1 MQNHD
6 YDNTTMKKRTFK
18 QLAAISLVSL
28 IALQLQAQVTIGAGL
43 EPAKGSLLDLKQYNP
58 KADNTTSTK
67 GLMLPRI
74 TLTDPNKLY
83 PMFEKTPGSGTANSD
98 YDTDA
103 KKRTQDAQHT
113 GLWVYNLTQCD
124 GKFARGVY
132 TWTGM
137 EWVQLTNNLILTGNP
152 TLIFTPAL
160 PADNMIHIPSGQD
173 LRTLTAYTLFVTF
186 GETNQVT
193 GAWANNIS
201 GGLVFTANPLA
212 PQFPA
217 IWSTSPISDISV
229 FPDVMTVTDLTS
241 NPFLTRESKLTIT
254 GLPGTGSCPGGG
266 TIPRIETIILNQTNY
281 SILAGSVSNPIKH
294 IIIKDTNSV
303 NLEILSNV
311 AWQANA
317 VSDGSSWNVRDI
329 LQSYTTDLKDSTTAD
344 GTTGSNDNF
353 VYKGANADIGKRYTT
368 ATVTFKDPL
377 ERAKD
382 FVINVKQCQGTPDM
396 TGVQYDATPSETS
409 GANNTWNGDIVR
421 HLEKRDAANKLIYAE
436 FYSAQFGN
444 AGRWMITNL
453 AAEAYDDI
461 AHQGGRTL
469 TRNANSGNAYNT
481 AYWAYPN
488 VSGQSVTSDAEYKK
502 NSFLGYLYTWDAA
515 TAGKGSIPYQD
526 GVQNGIPYINA
537 KTSTGGNQRVFDGR
551 YNRDKAGGPNDGWIG
566 DQTEA
571 GMMEWDGVS
580 VRDAITT
587 TQVRRQGICPKGWHL
602 PSDYEWTQLEQEII
616 RLTTSFADVQNNIV
630 TQGNVQQP
638 TVVLNKN
645 DENATDLWRGT
656 THGQAM
662 KDICE
667 SSFTGTSRST
677 LNNGFA
683 ILLAGYVD
691 NGQAGGYGADG
702 IYWTSSIS
710 HGTAVS
716 GRIFN
721 KDENRVH
728 RYRPYRYYQ
737 FPVRCKKD

>member
-1 MQNHD
+1 
-6 YDNTTMKKRTFK
+6 MKFTLVFLL
-18 QLAAISLVSL
+18 LAAMCGT
-28 IALQLQAQVTIGAGL
+28 AYGQVTIGAGIK
-43 EPAKGSLLDLKQYNP
+43 PVNGALLDLKENDSNGDVT
-58 KADNTTSTK
+58 ATK
-67 GLMLPRI
+67 GMMLPRVK
-74 TLTDPNKLY
+74 LTEPDKLY
-83 PMFEKTPGSGTANSD
+83 PMFENAAQPGTPAAG
-98 YDTDA
+98 YDDAA
-103 KKRTQDAQHT
+103 KKKAQDDIHT
-113 GLWVYNLTQCD
+113 GLTVYNLGQCD

-132 TWTGM
+132 TWTGT
-137 EWVQLTNNLILTGNP
+137 EWIQLTKNPVLTSGGNP
-152 TLIFTPAL
+152 TLTFNPVL
-160 PADNMIHIPSGQD
+160 PAGNPAFIEIPSGQD
-173 LRTLTAYTLFVTF
+173 ARTAWTSATAFKPSVTF
-186 GETNQVT
+186 AGTSKAT
-193 GAWANNIS
+193 GAWADNPNS
-201 GGLVFTANPLA
+201 YTNVNGLSFTAANPLSPA
-212 PQFPA
+212 VFPA
-217 IWSTSPISDISV
+217 TWSSSPILDISV
-229 FPDVMTVTDLTS
+229 FPAAMTAADLTS

-254 GLPGTGSCPGGG
+254 GLPGTGPCPGGG

-281 SILAGSVSNPIKH
+281 VILAGFVSNPVEQ
-294 IIIKDTNSV
+294 IIIKDTNSG

-317 VSDGSSWNVRDI
+317 VSDGSNWNVSDI

-344 GTTGSNDNF
+344 GTTGANDDF
-353 VYKGANADIGKRYTT
+353 VYQGANAAAGKRYTT

-377 ERAKD
+377 ERAKN
-382 FVINVKQCQGTPDM
+382 FVVNVKQCQGTPDM
-396 TGVQYDATPSETS
+396 AGVQHDATPSETS
-409 GANNTWNGDIVR
+409 NVNNTWNGDIVR
-421 HLEKRDAANKLIYAE
+421 HLEKKDAANKLIYAE

-453 AAEAYDDI
+453 AAEAYDGT

-469 TRNANSGNAYNT
+469 TRNKNSGNANNT

-488 VSGQSVTSDAEYKK
+488 VDGQSVTSDAEYIK
-502 NSFLGYLYTWDAA
+502 NPFLGYLYTWDAA

-526 GVQNGIPYINA
+526 GVQNGIPYLDA
-537 KTSTGGNQRVFDGR
+537 RESTGEHTRVFDGL
-551 YNRDKAGGPNDGWIG
+551 YNRDKAGGPHEGWIG

-571 GMMEWDGVS
+571 GMMEWDGAS
-580 VRDAITT
+580 VRNASTT

-616 RLTTSFADVQNNIV
+616 RLTTSFADVQNNIT

-638 TVVLNKN
+638 AVVLNKS
-645 DENATDLWRGT
+645 DENSTDLWRGT

-667 SSFTGTSRST
+667 SNFTGKSKSP

-683 ILLAGYVD
+683 ILLAGYVS

-702 IYWTSSIS
+702 IYWTSSVS
-710 HGTAVS
+710 HGTAAS

-721 KDENRVH
+721 KDENRVY